1 MPRQYDEGKI
11 KDWSS
16 FVVPLVAGF
25 IKEEKTISR
34 QFLISSRKGTSKNVP
49 DFLMS
54 FSTLGMYTTEN
65 QKWKRNEESKQSSTK
80 QIKVSVESAG

>member
-1 MPRQYDEGKI
+1 MCDKEGKI

-25 IKEEKTISR
+25 IKEEKAISR

-54 FSTLGMYTTEN
+54 FLHTRNVYDGKPEVE
-65 QKWKRNEESKQSSTK
+65 KKRGIQTK
-80 QIKVSVESAG
+80 